1 MRRLRARLVS
11 AGLAMIASLVLGVA
25 GFEIVSR
32 RAGLNLPTLE
42 DPAERE
48 KLFAYDATKG
58 WFHTP
63 GARAQRYIDGPDAGR
78 IKINSLG
85 LRGPEIDIRPK
96 RRIRRILLLGD
107 SFAFGAGVDNKHTF
121 SAHLGRRLGPA
132 FEVVNL
138 GVTGYSTDQ
147 ELILF
152 EELGAKLR
160 PKLVLLLMCDND
172 FEANTQDFVNR
183 MNYKPYFE
191 LGRGGELL
199 RRNNPVPRLSTL
211 ENIRLWLGRHSNTF
225 KLLKAI
231 GLGRRSRRAPI
242 ARPWL
247 YNRLVV
253 AVSRPGT
260 HDVRLAGKLVE
271 EIRKRVAAAGASLI
285 VLNTGH
291 RNEKTGLFRQLRVRL
306 RHTGI
311 EYFPLEDALNAARE
325 QKPDGLWDFPLDTHW
340 NVDATVLAAETV
352 AGFLKRRSIGP
363 PTPARQPRPSPRR
376 SKR

>member
-1 MRRLRARLVS
+1 MTRLRARLAS
-11 AGLAMIASLVLGVA
+11 ACLTMILSLVLGVA

-32 RAGLNLPTLE
+32 RVGLNLPTLE
-42 DPAERE
+42 DPSERE
-48 KLFAYDATKG
+48 RLFAYDATKG

-63 GARAQRYIDGPDAGR
+63 GARAQRYINGPDAGR

-96 RRIRRILLLGD
+96 RGIRRILLLGD

-132 FEVVNL
+132 FEVVNM

-152 EELGAKLR
+152 EELGAKLH

-172 FEANTQDFVNR
+172 FEANTLDFVNK

-191 LGRGGELL
+191 LGRGGVLL
-199 RRNNPVPRLSTL
+199 RRNNPVPRLSTA
-211 ENIRLWLGRHSNTF
+211 ENMRLWLGRHSNTF

-231 GLGRRSRRAPI
+231 GLGRKSRRTPI
-242 ARPWL
+242 ERPWL

-260 HDVRLAGKLVE
+260 PDVRLAGRLVE
-271 EIRKRVAAAGASLI
+271 EIRKRVEVAGASLI

-291 RNEKTGLFRQLRVRL
+291 RNEKTGLFRQLRKRL
-306 RHTGI
+306 RGKGI
-311 EYFPLEDALNAARE
+311 EYFPLEDTLNAARE
-325 QKPDGLWDFPLDTHW
+325 RKPDGLWDFPLDTHW

-352 AGFLKRRSIGP
+352 AGFLKRRSFGP
-363 PTPARQPRPSPRR
+363 PRPARQLRPSPRG